1 MSVRLDLPRLHALCG
16 AELPAE
22 GGNTAAGHV
31 VVALGPLA
39 PLWLEPEVLDRA
51 HAWRCEMT
59 GEPCTPRPR
68 AARLLERGQ
77 IGILLATQHA
87 PPLPL
92 LRPAFVLPVTWQR
105 GSDFS
110 PRLPA
115 GLAAFAAKVLR
126 DIEINGLSLHLPAW
140 LENSTADFSALEF
153 SPCSAW
159 AALAAGAIVARQ
171 GSVTRPDVL
180 VSAAWTPESPSRGW
194 IAPVDGVDAKLDAA
208 LAAGAGIV
216 LLPQEN
222 ALEAAAWRAR
232 HPDAT
237 IEIRHLSNVPGEP
250 QRVLAPVLHA
260 LEAAPSRAA
269 DASFATCSD
278 YFVRMPEEGHNEYY
292 RDELVADV
300 AAQLRRQVEG
310 DDRLRGVNRL
320 VIIASKSWSLGIL
333 LASLFDPGEVLV
345 LHDGGLDASLQT
357 LLQTLPAHGRAGRPP
372 RVVRAARC
380 RPGVTFADDV
390 AAALA
395 AFAAPGGGGRI
406 AIDLTAG
413 YRDFHFAVL
422 SALPP
427 NAEVVFVHAPQDRR
441 HARVKPGTE
450 QLRRLAI
457 PGR

>member
-1 MSVRLDLPRLHALCG
+1 MSGRLDLPRLHALCG
-16 AELPAE
+16 THLPAV
-22 GGNTAAGHV
+22 GGNTRASEIVAAF
-31 VVALGPLA
+31 GPLA
-39 PLWLEPEVLDRA
+39 PLWLRLEVLDRA

-59 GEPCTPRPR
+59 GEPVTPRPR
-68 AARLLERGQ
+68 AARLLDRGQ

-92 LRPAFVLPVTWQR
+92 LRPAFVLPVVWQSGGGISR
-105 GSDFS
+105 
-110 PRLPA
+110 RLPA
-115 GLAAFAAKVLR
+115 GLAAFAARVLR
-126 DIEINGLSLHLPAW
+126 DIGIDGLSLHLPAW
-140 LENSTADFSALEF
+140 LENSTVDLSALEF
-153 SPCSAW
+153 SPDSAW

-171 GSVTRPDVL
+171 GGVTRPDVL
-180 VSAAWTPESPSRGW
+180 VSAAWMQESTTRGW
-194 IAPVDGVDAKLDAA
+194 IASVDGVDAKLDAA
-208 LAAGAGIV
+208 VAAGAGIV

-222 ALEAAAWRAR
+222 APQAADWRAR
-232 HPDAT
+232 HPEAV
-237 IEIRHLSNVPGEP
+237 IEIRYLSNPPSEP
-250 QRVLAPVLHA
+250 QRALAPVLHA
-260 LEAAPSRAA
+260 LEAAPLRAA

-300 AAQLRRQVEG
+300 AAQLRPGVEG
-310 DDRLRGVNRL
+310 DERLRDVSRL
-320 VIIASKSWSLGIL
+320 VVIASKSWSLGIL
-333 LASLFDPGEVLV
+333 LASLFDPSDVLV
-345 LHDGGLDASLQT
+345 LHDGGLDASLRM
-357 LLQTLPAHGRAGRPP
+357 LLQELPVHGRSGRPP
-372 RVVRAARC
+372 RAVQAARC
-380 RPGVTFADDV
+380 RPGPTFADDV
-390 AAALA
+390 AAELA
-395 AFAAPGGGGRI
+395 VFAAAAGGGRI